1 MEIKRF
7 TADRLAGKTIDA
19 LSRAL
24 GYRSAKHNVISGNLA
39 NIDTPGY
46 QQKDLVFNE
55 ALQRAVERR
64 AVAPAK
70 TNPKHFS
77 HFTGTMGN
85 NGPGYRVTTRNAVKT
100 KTNQFNIDRE
110 MSKMVQNNL
119 LFEASARLLTRK
131 FDALRTAIES
141 GRR

>member
-1 MEIKRF
+1 MEIKRV
-7 TADRLAGKTIDA
+7 TADRLAGKTVDA

-24 GYRSAKHNVISGNLA
+24 GYRSTNHSVISSNLA

-46 QQKDLVFNE
+46 QPKDLVFNQE
-55 ALQRAVERR
+55 LQKAVERR
-64 AVAPAK
+64 AIAPVK

-85 NGPGYRVTTRNAVKT
+85 NGPSYSVTTRRAVNT
-100 KTNQFNIDRE
+100 KTNQFNIDKE

-119 LFEASARLLTRK
+119 LFEASAKLLTQK